1 LNSNA
6 IASKTNNPNNFKK
19 IFGEQVTEYNIGDD
33 VTSIGDYAFYGCT
46 GLTSITIPNSVT
58 SIGYDAFEG
67 CSGLTSPVY
76 NETLFVYMP
85 TSYNGAYTI
94 PDGIKEIIGNAFS
107 GCSGINVVSIPS
119 NVTSIG
125 AKAFDGCS
133 SLTAVNISDIE
144 KWSQISFGDSGA
156 NPLFYAKHLYL
167 NGEEVTK
174 LNLAND
180 ISNYAFAGCIGLT
193 EVEVKGVGTDVF
205 KGCPNITS
213 VKVDCKTVK
222 NWFADSKA
230 KVQTLTLGE
239 SVTTINVNS
248 FDGFSALKTVY
259 LGSNVSTIGS
269 KAFANCGKLDDVY
282 CYAVR
287 YPNVE
292 RNTFENSYLDY
303 VTLHVPAES
312 LNNYKSHEVWGRFKA
327 VVPLTGEEMG
337 IEQLFMTN
345 GTNSAPVIYDL
356 NGHHVSSPKKGLNII
371 RMSDGAV
378 RKVMV
383 K

>member
-1 LNSNA
+1 MKN
-6 IASKTNNPNNFKK
+6 
-19 IFGEQVTEYNIGDD
+19 IFGEQVTEYNIGSG
-33 VTSIGDYAFYGCT
+33 VTSIGVSAFSSCF
-46 GLTSITIPNSVT
+46 GLTSISIGNSVT
-58 SIGYDAFEG
+58 SIGNFAFEG
-67 CSGLTSPVY
+67 CSWLTSV
-76 NETLFVYMP
+76 
-85 TSYNGAYTI
+85 TI
-94 PDGIKEIIGNAFS
+94 PNS
-107 GCSGINVVSIPS
+107 
-119 NVTSIG
+119 VTSIG

-144 KWSQISFGDSGA
+144 KWSQIIFGDSGA

-259 LGSNVSTIGS
+259 LGSNVSTIGA

-312 LNNYKSHEVWGRFKA
+312 LNQYKNHETWGKFKA

-356 NGHHVSSPKKGLNII
+356 NGHHVSSPRKGLNII

>member
-1 LNSNA
+1 MTC
-6 IASKTNNPNNFKK
+6 KY
-19 IFGEQVTEYNIGDD
+19 FGCI
-33 VTSIGDYAFYGCT
+33 
-46 GLTSITIPNSVT
+46 
-58 SIGYDAFEG
+58 
-67 CSGLTSPVY
+67 GLTSPVY
-76 NETLFVYMP
+76 NETLFAYMP
-85 TSYNGAYTI
+85 TSYSGAYTI

-107 GCSGINVVSIPS
+107 GCSGINVVSIPIS
-119 NVTSIG
+119 VTTIG
-125 AKAFDGCS
+125 KKAFNGCS

-144 KWSQISFGDSGA
+144 KWSQIIFGDSGA

-180 ISNYAFAGCIGLT
+180 ISNYAFAGCKGLT

-213 VKVDCKTVK
+213 VKVDCGTVE
-222 NWFADSKA
+222 NWFADSKD

-312 LNNYKSHEVWGRFKA
+312 LNQYKNHETWGRFKA
-327 VVPLTGEEMG
+327 VVSLTGEEMG